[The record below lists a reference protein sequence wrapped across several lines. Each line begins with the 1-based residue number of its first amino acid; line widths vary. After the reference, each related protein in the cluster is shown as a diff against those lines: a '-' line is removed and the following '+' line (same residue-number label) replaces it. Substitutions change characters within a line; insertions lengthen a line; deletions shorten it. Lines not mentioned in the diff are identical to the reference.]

1 MRRVGAGRN
10 LFGRGSAA
18 NAECGCACQVRGAG
32 TKAARL
38 LTVLLLAAAL
48 SCMALTHPGAAFA
61 EGEDDENVV
70 NPQQLP
76 DSSFIFDTSIIDLSS
91 ADSYFDR
98 QTVQV
103 VGEAVGDSI
112 AVEGDPDHKWITL
125 MSRNADS
132 NASVSVFMTNEQ
144 AERIDTFGQY
154 GTTGTMLQVRGTFYL
169 VCPEHSGLTDLH
181 ATHVSVVEKGKHD
194 PDEFVPGAFV
204 PGAALVVAGLL
215 VTGVFY
221 WLRERRR

>member
-1 MRRVGAGRN
+1 MRPIRKAE
-10 LFGRGSAA
+10 AA
-18 NAECGCACQVRGAG
+18 L
-32 TKAARL
+32 KAACTTGTDCGPIQSQPLARRQAGSFAAL
-38 LTVLLLAAAL
+38 IACMLAFALALLLYPAQAL
-48 SCMALTHPGAAFA
+48 AD
-61 EGEDDENVV
+61 DDENTV

-76 DSSFIFDTSIIDLSS
+76 DSSFIFDTSIADLST
-91 ADSYFDR
+91 ADSYFDK

-112 AVEGDPDHKWITL
+112 AVEGDPDHRWITL
-125 MSRNADS
+125 MSRNSDS
-132 NASVSVFMTNEQ
+132 NASISVLMTNEQ
-144 AERIDTFGQY
+144 AERIDTFGRY

-181 ATHVSVVEKGKHD
+181 AEHVSVVEKGRHHED
-194 PDEFVPGAFV
+194 PFEPEAFIPGA
-204 PGAALVVAGLL
+204 VVVVIGLL